1 MLQGMRSARLVV
13 DLSRQGESTDHHWRL
28 AVDSNDAE
36 AGPEGLVLGDDG
48 NGIVGLD
55 DLDLAEMGV
64 LVSGSMAGQQV
75 GRTAVVDGSMSLH
88 SDFERRRQGGAGHEQ
103 TLIPRRIPPC

>member
-1 MLQGMRSARLVV
+1 MVTMQRLVNEHHEHQMLQGMRSARLIV
-13 DLSRQGESTDHHWRL
+13 DLGRQGESTDHHWRL
-28 AVDSNDAE
+28 AVDSNDTQ

-64 LVSGSMAGQQV
+64 G
-75 GRTAVVDGSMSLH
+75 
-88 SDFERRRQGGAGHEQ
+88 F
-103 TLIPRRIPPC
+103 